1 MTDGDE
7 VEYKDYLKKVNIL
20 STNRDLENEVKKGA
34 EMLSVNIEK
43 TPFYQMGVE
52 EGIKEGIREGIREG
66 MENTLEKVVIGML
79 KTKIDIGIIHKITG
93 LDLKK
98 IEELKRK
105 ILIEQGRLLPT
116 ILI

>member
-1 MTDGDE
+1 
-7 VEYKDYLKKVNIL
+7 
-20 STNRDLENEVKKGA
+20 
-34 EMLSVNIEK
+34 MLSVNIEK

-52 EGIKEGIREGIREG
+52 EGMREGVREGIKEGVKEGIREGIREG

-105 ILIEQGRLLPT
+105 FLT
-116 ILI
+116 